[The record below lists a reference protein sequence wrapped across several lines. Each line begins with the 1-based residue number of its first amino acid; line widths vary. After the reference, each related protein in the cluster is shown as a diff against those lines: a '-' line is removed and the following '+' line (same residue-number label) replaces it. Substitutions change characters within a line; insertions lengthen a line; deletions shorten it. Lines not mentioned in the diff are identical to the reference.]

1 MKLDLVDGEK
11 ILLECYQ
18 SPIWAIFCFLFACF
32 WGIATFSAKGSMPE
46 SELVVVG
53 SFICLF
59 LVSFIIAAICI
70 ALEAAFTKYIITNKR
85 VIINKTMIFTKS
97 SELNLNKIESDSV
110 NEGLFGI
117 FGVGTVSTTG
127 TGVSTFIFKNVPNFK
142 KFKETL
148 VKARDEFNLS
158 KNTPVNNVVVQQR
171 SKVDELKEL
180 KALLDSGA
188 LTQEEFDIE
197 KQKIL
202 SKN

>member
-1 MKLDLVDGEK
+1 MKKLDLLDGEK
-11 ILLECYQ
+11 ILLECNP
-18 SPIWAIFCFLFACF
+18 SPIEGIFSLLVTCALGISGFIANGSPDGNLQDGGCLWVIFGLFVIVSLCFFIEAS
-32 WGIATFSAKGSMPE
+32 ATE
-46 SELVVVG
+46 
-53 SFICLF
+53 
-59 LVSFIIAAICI
+59 
-70 ALEAAFTKYIITNKR
+70 YIITNKR
-85 VIINKTMIFTKS
+85 VIINKNVLITKS
-97 SELNLNKIESDSV
+97 SELNLNKLETVSV
-110 NEGLFGI
+110 NEFSFGI
-117 FGVGTVSTTG
+117 GTVLATG
-127 TGVSTFIFKNVPNFK
+127 TGVSAFIFKNVPNFK

-188 LTQEEFDIE
+188 LTQKEFDIE